1 MELTPRSKGNQ
12 TLAEGIRRAATEQ
25 AVFTTIPAAFALLH
39 LLLFL
44 FYPVTRQNLYYF
56 LFTTA
61 LTVLNFAA
69 FRHDFLYDRFDV
81 IANNQMIL
89 VGIVGTSFFS
99 VLFIY
104 SLFYERIPRKIY
116 AFAILGAPLALAFAL
131 EPMLLVNIYGLLCLA
146 EGLRVILLAIHR
158 RKTGAWIIGAG
169 GLLFVFACT
178 YQLLAMLDV
187 VERLLL
193 ANDVYVYGV
202 RALLVS
208 MSVFLARQSVGTN
221 RNLQNQLAQVEKL
234 SAELTEYS
242 QTLEKRVEERTTELR
257 ETQNEMI
264 TQAKMASLGNL
275 VAGLTHELNTPVG
288 AISSMHN
295 TMVRALER
303 LRTAFER
310 SDSPEPER
318 RSVESARAV
327 AAQSEQVVADG
338 ISHIAALVESLR
350 NFARLDEAE
359 HQLVDL
365 HEGIDSSLTLL
376 QPQLEGRITVVR
388 DYADLPQ
395 LYCAPA
401 KLNQVFMSLLRNAVA
416 AIERNGQI
424 VVTSRREDG
433 HVALTF
439 ADSGRGIPRERL
451 EHILEFGF
459 DRSTE
464 TVKMGFGLL
473 TAHSVVS
480 EHGGEIEIHS
490 EVGKGTTVT
499 VRLPL
504 TVDPGE

>member
-1 MELTPRSKGNQ
+1 
-12 TLAEGIRRAATEQ
+12 
-25 AVFTTIPAAFALLH
+25 
-39 LLLFL
+39 
-44 FYPVTRQNLYYF
+44 
-56 LFTTA
+56 
-61 LTVLNFAA
+61 
-69 FRHDFLYDRFDV
+69 
-81 IANNQMIL
+81 
-89 VGIVGTSFFS
+89 
-99 VLFIY
+99 
-104 SLFYERIPRKIY
+104 
-116 AFAILGAPLALAFAL
+116 
-131 EPMLLVNIYGLLCLA
+131 
-146 EGLRVILLAIHR
+146 
-158 RKTGAWIIGAG
+158 
-169 GLLFVFACT
+169 
-178 YQLLAMLDV
+178 
-187 VERLLL
+187 
-193 ANDVYVYGV
+193 
-202 RALLVS
+202 
-208 MSVFLARQSVGTN
+208 VGTN

-395 LYCAPA
+395 LYCA
-401 KLNQVFMSLLRNAVA
+401 
-416 AIERNGQI
+416 
-424 VVTSRREDG
+424 
-433 HVALTF
+433 
-439 ADSGRGIPRERL
+439 
-451 EHILEFGF
+451 
-459 DRSTE
+459 
-464 TVKMGFGLL
+464 
-473 TAHSVVS
+473 
-480 EHGGEIEIHS
+480 
-490 EVGKGTTVT
+490 
-499 VRLPL
+499 
-504 TVDPGE
+504 